1 MKLIKHNNFIY
12 EYQNFVD
19 DEICDSFIEL
29 IEHEKNSIISNNKSS
44 SKNKVRNNIAF
55 NITDLSNEYNFVKI
69 VDMEASKLISKS
81 ITNYYDDNT
90 LVNKYSDLFSSK
102 DKDYSMK
109 LIYRFYDE
117 NDYYNWHVDSTKN
130 GNFVLSVIIYLNDDF
145 DGGATLFL
153 NDKIKVKPKKGSV
166 LIFPCDMRTIH
177 KGTKVTSG
185 TKKIIWTC
193 LEEKIC

>member
-12 EYQNFVD
+12 EYENFVD
-19 DEICDSFIEL
+19 DEICDQFIEL
-29 IEHEKNSIISNNKSS
+29 IEKEKNSIISNNKSS

-55 NITDLSNEYNFVKI
+55 NITELSNEYNFVKI
-69 VDMEASKLISKS
+69 VDMEASALISKS
-81 ITNYYDDNT
+81 ITNYYDDNI
-90 LVNKYSDLFSSK
+90 LVNKYSDMFSSK
-102 DKDYSMK
+102 SKDYNMK

-117 NDYYNWHVDSTKN
+117 NDYYNWHIDSSKD
-130 GNFVLSVIIYLNDDF
+130 GNFVLSIIIYLNDDF
-145 DGGATLFL
+145 DGGETLFL
-153 NDKIKVKPKKGSV
+153 NDKVKVKPKKGSV
-166 LIFPCDMRTIH
+166 LVFPCDMRTIH